1 MDIYERQYKLRNAD
15 VDLYRRLRPSVL
27 LTMLQEA
34 AIAHTEALGMGRD
47 KTLDRGL
54 LWIIALQRI
63 SIRRMPVYDEKITV
77 QTWPGKT
84 MHVFFPRYYRV
95 VAEDGEVLIEGS
107 ALWTLMDQSTRS
119 AVFPDEHGVV
129 IQGTVTGMESALPRP
144 PRSIEPTA
152 EAVFKVPYS
161 YLDLNG
167 HMNNVRY
174 LDLAEDVLPPE
185 LHTRALREVLV
196 EYTNEAKLGE
206 QITLQFGNQANV
218 WLIQGRTE
226 RRLFRMRLEYDSID
240 N

>member
-1 MDIYERQYKLRNAD
+1 M
-15 VDLYRRLRPSVL
+15 L

-34 AIAHTEALGMGRD
+34 AIAHTEELGMGRG

-63 SIRRMPVYDEKITV
+63 SIRRMPVYDERITV

-95 VAEDGEVLIEGS
+95 TGEDGQVLVEGS
-107 ALWTLMDQSTRS
+107 ALWTLMDQTTRS
-119 AVFPDEHGVV
+119 AVFPDEHGVE
-129 IQGTVTGMESALPRP
+129 IPGTVTGMETALPRP
-144 PRSIEPTA
+144 PRSIEFTA
-152 EAVFKVPYS
+152 EAVFTVPYS

-185 LHTRALREVLV
+185 LHTQALREILV

-206 QITLQFGNQANV
+206 QITLQYGNQDRI
-218 WLIQGRTE
+218 WLIQGQTGK
-226 RRLFRMRLEYDSID
+226 RLFRMRMEYDPVEHEG
-240 N
+240 